1 MQRFFESEKRIRSGT
16 VPLADGKKKYF
27 DPIWNPSW
35 FALSKYC
42 EDASPIKDRKNAN
55 IVAFYES
62 VKFFGRRLSPIVTS
76 IDPTLLHCVL
86 KIYFLSQISHFLH
99 NCWLK
104 GFVTLKFLILIQFL
118 RDYFPFW
125 KPEFFSVF
133 RIKNLISFKS
143 VNVRWHFILRRQCW
157 ISPNRQPTEM
167 PIPSLVE
174 YWEFLTATVRNEN
187 KTPWYRLSLH
197 RKAC

>member
-1 MQRFFESEKRIRSGT
+1 MVFQKNYPLKWSERKDFAASSSSTFIGIANVPPNEMQRFFESEKRILSGT

-62 VKFFGRRLSPIVTS
+62 VKFFGCRLSPIVTS

-86 KIYFLSQISHFLH
+86 KIYFLSEISHFLQ
-99 NCWLK
+99 N
-104 GFVTLKFLILIQFL
+104 
-118 RDYFPFW
+118 Y
-125 KPEFFSVF
+125 
-133 RIKNLISFKS
+133 
-143 VNVRWHFILRRQCW
+143 
-157 ISPNRQPTEM
+157 
-167 PIPSLVE
+167 
-174 YWEFLTATVRNEN
+174 
-187 KTPWYRLSLH
+187 
-197 RKAC
+197 